1 MLPRFLQEVCAS
13 GHYVSHR
20 TDNGVL
26 ICDASCERSNPGPPL
41 PPPGGLGLDF
51 VSQTF
56 SPRLWRCS
64 GSLTLLGRGS
74 CEASH
79 SSIHPSAWRDCM
91 KSPQRRVNRLTMR
104 RLIAAYTNASPLA
117 QSFS

>member
-79 SSIHPSAWRDCM
+79 SSIHPSAWK
-91 KSPQRRVNRLTMR
+91 KSNSTKFAVARSSSR
-104 RLIAAYTNASPLA
+104 SPLGVA
-117 QSFS
+117 LSPDYSRR